1 MNAYEKFIKIIR
13 EEAAR
18 SKKNYL
24 IKLAEMTGKDSCRTG
39 TLEPDKDD
47 LIVNETLKGK
57 LQAGDVVL
65 ITQISE
71 ETFAILAKAGEL

>member
-1 MNAYEKFIKIIR
+1 
-13 EEAAR
+13 
-18 SKKNYL
+18 
-24 IKLAEMTGKDSCRTG
+24 MTGKDSCRTG
-39 TLEPDKDD
+39 TLELDKDD

>member
-1 MNAYEKFIKIIR
+1 MHMKSSLR
-13 EEAAR
+13 L
-18 SKKNYL
+18 SVKKPL
-24 IKLAEMTGKDSCRTG
+24 EVRKLAEMTGKDSCRTG
-39 TLEPDKDD
+39 TLELDKDD

>member
-18 SKKNYL
+18 SKRNYL
-24 IKLAEMTGKDSCRTG
+24 IKLAEMTGKDSCRIG
-39 TLEPDKDD
+39 TLELDKDD
-47 LIVNETLKGK
+47 LIINESLKGRM
-57 LQAGDVVL
+57 QTGDLVL
-65 ITQISE
+65 ITQLSE

>member
-39 TLEPDKDD
+39 TLELDKDD
-47 LIVNETLKGK
+47 LIVNETLKG
-57 LQAGDVVL
+57 
-65 ITQISE
+65 
-71 ETFAILAKAGEL
+71 

>member
-1 MNAYEKFIKIIR
+1 MNVYEKFIKIIR

-18 SKKNYL
+18 SKKNHL

-39 TLEPDKDD
+39 TLELDKDD

>member
-13 EEAAR
+13 EEATR

-39 TLEPDKDD
+39 TLELDKDD